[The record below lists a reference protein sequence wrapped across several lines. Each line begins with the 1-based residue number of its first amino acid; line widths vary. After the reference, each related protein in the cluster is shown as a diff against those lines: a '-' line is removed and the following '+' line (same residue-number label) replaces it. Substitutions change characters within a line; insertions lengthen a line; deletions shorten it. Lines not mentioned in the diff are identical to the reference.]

1 MRLTGCSSVL
11 DGKKRFQKH
20 QKIVSS
26 PKVKL
31 LKAVSFK
38 VNWDL
43 KVTAQGSVSNLC
55 ETYAEPYRIIMFSLQ
70 YPMTW

>member
-1 MRLTGCSSVL
+1 MGPTGFSSVL
-11 DGKKRFQKH
+11 HGKKRFKKH
-20 QKIVSS
+20 QKIVRS

-43 KVTAQGSVSNLC
+43 KVTAQGSLNNLC
-55 ETYAEPYRIIMFSLQ
+55 GSF
-70 YPMTW
+70 